1 MIYALESK
9 NIYVFFFHFDVFA
22 KFYIHVFFRIEPDT
36 AIKLKS
42 TSYNLLEQNGIV
54 PTRLC
59 CRTADAQMINQK
71 ELFKLPGKEYKFEAF
86 DTGPNKTLDDL
97 TPVAKTIILKP
108 GAQVMLLKNISIS
121 TGLVNGARGV
131 VKSFDKNG
139 LFKELSLIYIFTY
152 FIAFE
157 IINIIHFFCKHP
169 FYHLY
174 CCIK

>member
-1 MIYALESK
+1 MFI
-9 NIYVFFFHFDVFA
+9 
-22 KFYIHVFFRIEPDT
+22 FRIEPDT

-42 TSYNLLEQNGIV
+42 TSFNSLEQNGIV

-86 DTGPNKTLDDL
+86 DSGPHKTLDDL

-131 VKSFDKNG
+131 VKCFDKNG
-139 LFKELSLIYIFTY
+139 LFRELSLTYIFTC
-152 FIAFE
+152 FAAF
-157 IINIIHFFCKHP
+157 
-169 FYHLY
+169 
-174 CCIK
+174 